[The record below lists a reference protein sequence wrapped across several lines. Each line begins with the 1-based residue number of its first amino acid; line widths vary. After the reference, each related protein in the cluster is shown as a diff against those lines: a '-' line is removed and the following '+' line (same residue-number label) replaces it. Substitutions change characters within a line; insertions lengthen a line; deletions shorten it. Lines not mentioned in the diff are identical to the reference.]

1 VRLVA
6 LALTLAGPAALDGV
20 DVQWAGDPTCPS
32 DQFRR
37 SLAGHLAGVAAGPPI
52 RVVVTVRAQQHAW
65 SAELALTTPDGPG
78 VRSVSGPT
86 CASVSAAAAFITAL
100 VVDPDLRVPEP
111 APAAARPPPDPVV
124 APPAEPAPSPSPEPV
139 VAPPAEPAPSPSP
152 STATTDLAPDPIAA
166 QPRPAP
172 SRSPPRRVRGFL
184 RLAGGLEALGLPRVG
199 PQLSP
204 GVGLIGPRWRVELG
218 AVYRAPT
225 RATSAVAPDVGG
237 AIRLWALG
245 LRGCG
250 VVHPRP
256 LEVPLC
262 LGVEAGQAR
271 GDGFG
276 VDDPQ
281 RVRLPWLAVT
291 AGPALAWAPRPWI
304 AVWLGLDVAVPLIRA
319 RFAVEN
325 LGDIHQPAPAS
336 LRAALGLES
345 RF

>member
-1 VRLVA
+1 MRLVA

-20 DVQWAGDPTCPS
+20 DVQWDGDPTCPS

-52 RVVVTVRAQQHAW
+52 RVVVTVRAQQDAW
-65 SAELALTTPDGPG
+65 SAELALITPDGPG
-78 VRSVSGPT
+78 ARSVSGPT

-111 APAAARPPPDPVV
+111 APAAAQPPADPIVAPPAAQPPADPIV
-124 APPAEPAPSPSPEPV
+124 APPAEPAPD
-139 VAPPAEPAPSPSP
+139 PSPSP
-152 STATTDLAPDPIAA
+152 ATADLAPDPIAA
-166 QPRPAP
+166 GPRPAP
-172 SRSPPRRVRGFL
+172 ARPPRRVRGFL
-184 RLAGGLEALGLPRVG
+184 RLAGGLEALGMPRVG

-225 RATSAVAPDVGG
+225 RATSAVAPAVGG

-250 VVHPRP
+250 VVRPGP

-276 VDDPQ
+276 VDDPR

-304 AVWLGLDVAVPLIRA
+304 AGWLGLDVAVPLIRA

-325 LGDIHQPAPAS
+325 LGDIHKPAPAS
-336 LRAALGLES
+336 LRAALGLEA